1 MQVELR
7 LMRYVVTVAEEGGFQ
22 AAARRLRIAQP
33 PLSRQIRA
41 LEQQLGVPLF
51 HRRPTRLTEAG
62 QEFVTAARRALA
74 AADEVAEAARRA
86 AARQQGIVRVG
97 YGPTTAYA
105 EMPRIRAAVARSHP
119 GVVVRAEETW
129 GAVMEAS
136 MRHGRLD
143 AAQGRHLPALP
154 GYRIAVLAR
163 HRYVVG
169 VGAAHPAARRKQVQ
183 LADLHDEPL
192 RLFPRHLDPAY
203 YDAVVSAAAST
214 GISFEV
220 WENPVPDLRDIR
232 TRRSAAGFMLI
243 PAPLA
248 AYLPGIAALQVSD
261 ELPPCE
267 LQLAWRTGPSE
278 NARAVDAFVTC
289 ATSALSTGSPGARE
303 H

>member
-41 LEQQLGVPLF
+41 LEQQLGAPLF
-51 HRRPTRLTEAG
+51 HRRPTRLTETG
-62 QEFVTAARRALA
+62 QEFVRAARRALA
-74 AADEVAEAARRA
+74 AADEVVEAARRA
-86 AARQQGIVRVG
+86 AARQQTMVRVG
-97 YGPTTAYA
+97 YGPTTAYD
-105 EMPRIRAAVARSHP
+105 EMPRIRAAIALSHP
-119 GVVVRAEETW
+119 GVDVRAEETW
-129 GAVMEAS
+129 GAAMEAS

-143 AAQGRHLPALP
+143 AALGRHLTAPP
-154 GYRIAVLAR
+154 GYRITVLAR
-163 HRYVVG
+163 HRYMVG

-183 LADLHDEPL
+183 LADLHGQPL

-203 YDAVVSAAAST
+203 YDAVVSAATST
-214 GISFEV
+214 GTSFEV
-220 WENPVPDLRDIR
+220 WENPVPDLRNIR
-232 TRRSAAGFMLI
+232 TRRSMAGFMLV

-248 AYLPGIAALQVSD
+248 TYLPGIAALPVSE

-267 LQLAWRTGPSE
+267 LQLAWRIAPGE
-278 NARAVDAFVTC
+278 NAEALGALITC
-289 ATSALSTGSPGARE
+289 AVSALSSRPAGARE